1 MDMKSKKTE
10 TYLNRIYKGD
20 SDVKAYN
27 RNTIEKAICMAEE
40 EIKEKA
46 KNAFKN
52 ATGGYI
58 SSGGDIFKK
67 FIEILNEE

>member
-1 MDMKSKKTE
+1 MKSKKTE

-20 SDVKAYN
+20 SDIKAYN
-27 RNTIEKAICMAEE
+27 RDMVEKAICIAEE

-46 KNAFKN
+46 KNTFKDV
-52 ATGGYI
+52 TSGYI